1 MSAQSISSDVV
12 GTEVGPVAQTIDA
25 RWLMAY
31 AAALGE
37 TDPRY
42 YDTGATGGVI
52 AHPLFPVC
60 YEWPVVLAIRDRAGL
75 AVHYPRLVHAQHDL
89 ALHRAPRAG
98 DLLQSTA
105 RVIAASQ
112 RAPGA
117 FLVTR
122 CETRA
127 AGGELVTVSDFGS
140 LYRGV
145 ALDGGDRQ
153 IAEGSF
159 AIPETAAALDSI
171 GKIAIPATLGHVYS
185 ECARIWNPIHTDL
198 AYARAAG
205 LPGIILHGTATLA
218 LSVSRALAAFGTD
231 PAQVRRVRCRFSG
244 MVPMPAMLE
253 VRAGRQGGEIDFEAH
268 CSGTPVIS
276 RGSVMLAAPAALG

>member
-1 MSAQSISSDVV
+1 M
-12 GTEVGPVAQTIDA
+12 
-25 RWLMAY
+25 
-31 AAALGE
+31 
-37 TDPRY
+37 
-42 YDTGATGGVI
+42 I

-60 YEWPVVLAIRDRAGL
+60 YEWPVVLEIRERAGL
-75 AVHYPRLVHAQHDL
+75 AAHYPRLLHAQHDL
-89 ALHRAPRAG
+89 VVHRAPRAG
-98 DLLQSTA
+98 ELLQSTA
-105 RVIAASQ
+105 RVIAAAQ

-171 GKIAIPATLGHVYS
+171 GEIAVPATLGHVYS

-218 LSVSRALAAFGTD
+218 LSVSRALAAFGCD

-244 MVPMPAMLE
+244 MVPMPATLE
-253 VRAGRQGGEIDFEAH
+253 IRAGRQGGEIDFETFV
-268 CSGTPVIS
+268 SGTPVVS
-276 RGSVMLAAPAALG
+276 RGSVTAAAIEARSAA

>member
-1 MSAQSISSDVV
+1 MSAPSISSDVV

-60 YEWPVVLAIRDRAGL
+60 YEWPVVLEMRERANL
-75 AVHYPRLVHAQHDL
+75 AAHYPRLLHAQHDL
-89 ALHRAPRAG
+89 VVHRAPRAG
-98 DLLQSTA
+98 ELLQSTA
-105 RVIAASQ
+105 RVIAAAQ
-112 RAPGA
+112 RAPGV

-127 AGGELVTVSDFGS
+127 AGGELVNVSDFGA

-153 IAEGSF
+153 IEEGSF
-159 AIPETAAALDSI
+159 AIPETAATLDSI
-171 GKIAIPATLGHVYS
+171 GEIAVPATLGHVYS

-198 AYARAAG
+198 AYARTAG

-218 LSVSRALAAFGTD
+218 LSVSRALAACGGN

-244 MVPMPAMLE
+244 MVAMPATLE
-253 VRAGRQGGEIDFEAH
+253 VHAARLGGEIGFETH
-268 CSGTPVIS
+268 CSGTPVVS
-276 RGSVMLAAPAALG
+276 RGSVMLAALEV

>member
-1 MSAQSISSDVV
+1 MPGISPDVV

-60 YEWPVVLAIRDRAGL
+60 YEWPVVLEIRGHGGL
-75 AVHYPRLVHAQHDL
+75 AARYPRLVHAQHDL
-89 ALHRAPRAG
+89 TLHRAPRAG
-98 DLLQSTA
+98 EVLTSTA
-105 RVIAASQ
+105 QVIAAAQ

-122 CETRA
+122 CETRG
-127 AGGELVTVSDFGS
+127 AGGDLVTVSDFGA

-145 ALDGGDRQ
+145 TLDGGERQ
-153 IAEGSF
+153 IVEGSF
-159 AIPETAAALDSI
+159 TIPETAAALDSI
-171 GKIAIPATLGHVYS
+171 GEIAVPATLGHVYS

-218 LSVSRALAAFGTD
+218 LSVSRALAAFGCD
-231 PAQVRRVRCRFSG
+231 AAQVKRVRCRFSG
-244 MVPMPAMLE
+244 MVPMPATLA
-253 VRAGRQGGEIDFEAH
+253 VHAGRHRGEITFETH
-268 CSGTPVIS
+268 LSGAPVVS
-276 RGSVMLAAPAALG
+276 RGSITLTPSVVRA

>member
-1 MSAQSISSDVV
+1 MSDLRISSDVV
-12 GTEVGPVAQTIDA
+12 GTEAGPVAQMIDA
-25 RWLMAY
+25 RWMMAY
-31 AAALGE
+31 AAALSE

-42 YDTGATGGVI
+42 YDTAAPGGVI

-60 YEWPVVLAIRDRAGL
+60 YEWPVVLQIRERARL
-75 AVHYPRLVHAQHDL
+75 AAHYPRVVHAQHDL
-89 ALHRAPRAG
+89 VVHRAPRAG
-98 DLLQSTA
+98 EVLMSSA
-105 RVIAASQ
+105 RVIAAAQ

-127 AGGELVTVSDFGS
+127 ARGELVTVSDFGS

-153 IAEGSF
+153 IVEGSF

-171 GKIAIPATLGHVYS
+171 GEITVPATLGHVYS

-218 LSVSRALAAFGTD
+218 LSVSRALAAFGCD

-244 MVPMPAMLE
+244 MVPMPATLE
-253 VRAGRQGGEIDFEAH
+253 VHAGRLSGEIGFEVH
-268 CSGTPVIS
+268 CSGATVVS
-276 RGSVMLAAPAALG
+276 RGSVMLAAL

>member
-1 MSAQSISSDVV
+1 MSDPRIPSSIV
-12 GTEVGPVAQTIDA
+12 GTVAGPLELAIDA
-25 RWLMAY
+25 RWMMAY

-42 YDTGATGGVI
+42 YNTGAPGGVI

-60 YEWPVVLAIRDRAGL
+60 YEWPVVLDIRERAGL
-75 AVHYPRLVHAQHDL
+75 AAHYPRLLHAQHDL
-89 ALHRAPRAG
+89 AVHRSPRAG
-98 DLLQSTA
+98 ELLTSTA
-105 RVIAASQ
+105 RVIAAEQ

-127 AGGELVTVSDFGS
+127 PGGELVTVSDFGS

-145 ALDGGDRQ
+145 ELAGGDRQ

-159 AIPETAAALDSI
+159 TIPKTAAALDSI
-171 GKIAIPATLGHVYS
+171 GEIAVPATLGHVYS

-205 LPGIILHGTATLA
+205 LPGTILHGTATLA
-218 LSVSRALAAFGTD
+218 LSVSRALAACGGD
-231 PAQVRRVRCRFSG
+231 PARVRRVHCRFSA
-244 MVPMPAMLE
+244 MVPMPATLE
-253 VRAGRQGGEIDFEAH
+253 IRAARQGGEIGFET
-268 CSGTPVIS
+268 CVSGTPAVS
-276 RGSVMLAAPAALG
+276 RGSVCVSQ